1 MLPDFRCWHLSDV
14 PRCAYD
20 VRWLGHPRASRKI
33 SKKGQAFDTPGP
45 DLPPK
50 WGGYFSE
57 VEMLL
62 KLVLS

>member
-1 MLPDFRCWHLSDV
+1 MLNRIRIIRHEAV
-14 PRCAYD
+14 PKTA
-20 VRWLGHPRASRKI
+20 ASRPALRTAGDVKR
-33 SKKGQAFDTPGP
+33 KGQAFDTPGP

-50 WGGYFSE
+50 WAGYFSE